1 MSKMINRYDNMLEKY
16 FEQENSNVKFN
27 IEKDLPEIVAQY
39 EKIVKPDFLYV
50 LNLRDPNSRLVFEK
64 NYTLESD
71 KGKVDFELLMQSI
84 PEKELSVL
92 LEIDAVSIE
101 FVKYFFKR
109 SFQYIMNVAL
119 PIELNEGKPKCFL
132 RSGTIMSFDNGGVP
146 EYSISFFKDVTALT
160 GVKKTLNYYISSNEK
175 PNEDLKALSKKFDTL
190 LKNKLLLSTQE
201 RRVLKYVMIGKT
213 SKSIAAELF
222 ISKFTVDT
230 HRQNIIKKLK
240 VSNTNEA
247 IQKALELGII
257 N

>member
-1 MSKMINRYDNMLEKY
+1 MSKMINRYDDMLEKY

-27 IEKDLPEIVAQY
+27 IERDLPEVLAHY
-39 EKIVKPDFLYV
+39 EKYVKPDFLYV
-50 LNLRDPNSRLVFEK
+50 VNLRDPNARLAFEK

-92 LEIDAVSIE
+92 LEIDVVSVQ
-101 FVKYFFKR
+101 FVKDFFKR

-119 PIELNEGKPKCFL
+119 PIELNEGRPRCFL
-132 RSGTIMSFDNGGVP
+132 RSGTIMSFDNEGIP

-160 GVKKTLNYYISSNEK
+160 GVKKSLNYYISSNEK
-175 PNEDLKALSKKFDTL
+175 PNKDLKALARKFDTL

-201 RRVLKYVMIGKT
+201 RKVLKLVMIGKT
-213 SKSIAAELF
+213 SKSIGEELF
-222 ISKFTVDT
+222 ISKYTVDT
-230 HRQNIIKKLK
+230 HRQNIIKKLN
-240 VSNTNEA
+240 VSNTNQA

>member
-1 MSKMINRYDNMLEKY
+1 MINRYDDMLEKN
-16 FEQENSNVKFN
+16 FDQENTNVKFN
-27 IEKDLPEIVAQY
+27 VEKDLPEIISHY
-39 EKIVKPDFLYV
+39 EKYVKPDFLYV
-50 LNLRDPNSRLVFEK
+50 LNLRDPISRLVFEK

-71 KGKVDFELLMQSI
+71 GGKVDFELLLKSI
-84 PEKELSVL
+84 PEKELSIL
-92 LEIDAVSIE
+92 LEIDIISIE
-101 FVKYFFKR
+101 FVRDFFEKT
-109 SFQYIMNVAL
+109 FQYIMNVTL
-119 PIELNEGKPKCFL
+119 PIELNEGSLRCFL
-132 RSGTIMSFDNGGVP
+132 RSGTIMSFDNEGIP

-160 GVKKTLNYYISSNEK
+160 GVKKKLNYFISSNEK

-201 RRVLKYVMIGKT
+201 RKVLKHVMIGKT
-213 SKSIAAELF
+213 SKAIGEELF